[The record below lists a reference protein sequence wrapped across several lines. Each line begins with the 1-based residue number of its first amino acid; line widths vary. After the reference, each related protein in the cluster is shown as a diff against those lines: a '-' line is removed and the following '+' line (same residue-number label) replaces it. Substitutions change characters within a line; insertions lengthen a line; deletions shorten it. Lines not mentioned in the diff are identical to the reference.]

1 MLEYADIKQRRHKF
15 YWILSFGFAYFIF
28 KGFWNLSVLICKHLF
43 AFINFV
49 SNKAL
54 NALKKVRE

>member
-15 YWILSFGFAYFIF
+15 SWILSFGFAYFIF

-43 AFINFV
+43 AFITIV
-49 SNKAL
+49 LNKAL